1 VPILAVEDL
10 RVRIRDERGAS
21 QPVAG
26 VDFSL
31 ESGEILGLVGESGCG
46 KSLTLLA
53 LMGLLPPGAKVAGS
67 ALLGGRDLLELA
79 PAEHRRVRGAELAM
93 VFQDPMSSLNPY
105 LTVGRQIA
113 EVLEVHRCFGKA
125 DAWRRAGELL
135 EQVHVPDA
143 SDRLH
148 RYPHELSGGM
158 RQRVMIAMALAC
170 EPTVL
175 LADEP
180 TTALDVTVQAQIL
193 ALFREIR
200 DRLGTAIVLVTHD
213 LGVVAAVCDRIG
225 VMYAGRMVESARAD
239 ALFAAPAH
247 PYTRGLMAAVPD
259 PRGGVAR
266 GIPGVPPDPRRVV
279 GGCPFEPRC
288 VSRMDRCSAERPL
301 PRIAPDGR
309 TVACHLD
316 DGP

>member
-1 VPILAVEDL
+1 MPILAVEDL

-266 GIPGVPPDPRRVV
+266 GIPGVPPDPRRAV